1 MNNSVFTLSDISYLV
16 SVCTEAK
23 VGDKQKHPE
32 VTFGW
37 HTNEQKRFI
46 NWHFHRFWIVKKGG
60 AHVKTTFGNFDLVEN
75 KVYYIPPCSILES
88 NCPDYMEQFYIDFI
102 PESIYLSIN
111 DFFDFGYESD
121 EYDLILL
128 LMSKI
133 RDNYKKND
141 ADSVFLTNTAMS
153 AILACF
159 FHGLKKNKPQI
170 NNFLE
175 VLNYINDNY
184 TSKITLQELS
194 DLAGYTPEHF
204 SVLFKNAFGLSPKQ
218 FIIRKRLSLA
228 KTYLLTTQKS
238 ISEIATICG
247 YPDQLY
253 FCRIF
258 HTTMGISPSSFRK
271 DSIEL

>member
-16 SVCTEAK
+16 SVCAEAK

>member
-16 SVCTEAK
+16 SVCAEAK

-121 EYDLILL
+121 EYALILL

>member
-121 EYDLILL
+121 EYALILL

>member
-32 VTFGW
+32 VSFGW

>member
-32 VTFGW
+32 VSFGW

-141 ADSVFLTNTAMS
+141 ANSVFLTNTAMS

>member
-16 SVCTEAK
+16 SVCAEAK

-159 FHGLKKNKPQI
+159 FHRLKKNKPQI